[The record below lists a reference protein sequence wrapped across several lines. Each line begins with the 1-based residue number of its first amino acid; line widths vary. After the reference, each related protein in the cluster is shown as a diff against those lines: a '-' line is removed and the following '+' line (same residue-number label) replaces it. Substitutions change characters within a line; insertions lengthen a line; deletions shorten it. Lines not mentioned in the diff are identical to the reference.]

1 MLGHKSEPQ
10 VETCK
15 SFRMLQQFYRSF
27 MGTNCLH
34 YAAGSSFQVC
44 LTDSHKMSTGSRCFS
59 YYRPLCFYAYFFLRE
74 WSFYAY
80 TSYLHIQLRFEPL
93 KYSFKCAQ
101 VKLFGLNESF
111 PKFDE
116 EICNFVASTGLT
128 VSTSFHFYL

>member
-34 YAAGSSFQVC
+34 YAAGLSFQVC

-59 YYRPLCFYAYFFLRE
+59 YYRPLCFYAYFFLKRMV
-74 WSFYAY
+74 FLCLYFIFTYPA
-80 TSYLHIQLRFEPL
+80 P
-93 KYSFKCAQ
+93 
-101 VKLFGLNESF
+101 V
-111 PKFDE
+111 
-116 EICNFVASTGLT
+116 
-128 VSTSFHFYL
+128 

>member
-59 YYRPLCFYAYFFLRE
+59 YYRPLCFYAFF
-74 WSFYAY
+74 F
-80 TSYLHIQLRFEPL
+80 F
-93 KYSFKCAQ
+93 F
-101 VKLFGLNESF
+101 F
-111 PKFDE
+111 
-116 EICNFVASTGLT
+116 
-128 VSTSFHFYL
+128 

>member
-10 VETCK
+10 DEMWK

-59 YYRPLCFYAYFFLRE
+59 YYHPLCFYAFFFFFKENGIFMLI
-74 WSFYAY
+74 
-80 TSYLHIQLRFEPL
+80 LHMYISSSSMNP
-93 KYSFKCAQ
+93 
-101 VKLFGLNESF
+101 
-111 PKFDE
+111 
-116 EICNFVASTGLT
+116 
-128 VSTSFHFYL
+128 